1 MKIYFFRFGLAIIKL
16 LRHNGVRPEEL
27 PHRRRHKRKKRSR
40 PDMERDRHGLPLS
53 LAILA
58 LPTVR
63 VLVTPAIGRCI
74 RLTV

>member
-1 MKIYFFRFGLAIIKL
+1 ML
-16 LRHNGVRPEEL
+16 LSGYYGIMVFAQKSRPIAGGINE
-27 PHRRRHKRKKRSR
+27 KKRSR
-40 PDMERDRHGLPLS
+40 PDMERDRHGLSLI

-58 LPTVR
+58 LPALR